1 MDAIFQFHQQFLQG
15 PEDVN
20 LDEIC
25 RLCRTSRGVM
35 SYIYSSTGVDTT
47 IPLSTKIMNF
57 ANVKMSEGDG
67 LPSLICHRCLYHI
80 EKANEFKVLCE
91 QSDALLRQYLALQT
105 EAEIASSNNFD
116 LASRVH
122 YNGHTDCFY
131 SDIDNMKKDEC
142 ESNEVKTEGSDDH
155 DPQCDSEDN
164 ELNCPTCNKHFEFFE
179 QLDRHILIHS
189 QEGPFPCDFCDVI
202 EKDKA
207 SLKSHWREHAPPNT
221 QTCLTCGD
229 FFPSKDVLLQHNL
242 LHDKT
247 KPFHCTVCQK
257 AFSYKSDLRKHS
269 VVHSGLRPYVCSVC
283 FKSFTRSTN
292 LNKHSR
298 LHTGR
303 RPFSCPG
310 CDKMFASRGDL
321 LRHSVI
327 HTGEKPFSCS
337 ICSISFNRKDK
348 LTRHEKLHIGGRAH
362 TCSEC
367 PTSFARKEELTKHIQ
382 FHHFSPD
389 LAYFNEASEP
399 QDLTLSCGKRLK
411 TENSDTIDS
420 DEPQESEAMVIS
432 VDPTNWSDENGLEIK
447 KVENTVRPINLSKTK
462 DKKVVDASSNT
473 VSSLL
478 DSAEGRSFICEV
490 CHKGFRQRREL
501 MRHSAIHTGLRPHQ
515 CTTCGKSFAR
525 SDKLKRHMRTHITK
539 SKCDQPVLVSQPQC
553 DICFKTL
560 SSKHELRRHLM
571 THSLFK
577 PYQCSLCASSYC
589 RKDKLIK
596 HIKKCHS
603 DGQSINLKGHLIQ
616 DLCKES

>member
-1 MDAIFQFHQQFLQG
+1 MDAVFQFHQQFLQG

-47 IPLSTKIMNF
+47 IPLSTRIMSF
-57 ANVKMSEGDG
+57 ANVQMSEGDG

-116 LASRVH
+116 SVH
-122 YNGHTDCFY
+122 YNGHSESFY
-131 SDIDNMKKDEC
+131 SEIDNMKNDPDWD
-142 ESNEVKTEGSDDH
+142 SNGVKTEGSDD
-155 DPQCDSEDN
+155 PQWLRPSSF
-164 ELNCPTCNKHFEFFE
+164 NCIKATNKLSMKYFNFFIIVYIA
-179 QLDRHILIHS
+179 HVLII
-189 QEGPFPCDFCDVI
+189 GI
-202 EKDKA
+202 
-207 SLKSHWREHAPPNT
+207 
-221 QTCLTCGD
+221 
-229 FFPSKDVLLQHNL
+229 
-242 LHDKT
+242 
-247 KPFHCTVCQK
+247 
-257 AFSYKSDLRKHS
+257 
-269 VVHSGLRPYVCSVC
+269 RPYVCPVC

-303 RPFSCPG
+303 KPFSCPD

-327 HTGEKPFSCS
+327 HTGEKPFACS
-337 ICSISFNRKDK
+337 ICFVSFNRKDK

-367 PTSFARKEELTKHIQ
+367 PTSFTRKEELTKHIQ

-389 LAYFNEASEP
+389 LAYFNETPEP
-399 QDLTLSCGKRLK
+399 QDLTVPSGNRLK
-411 TENSDTIDS
+411 VENSDTLDS
-420 DEPQESEAMVIS
+420 DEPRETESMVIS
-432 VDPTNWSDENGLEIK
+432 VDPTNWTEENGLEIT
-447 KVENTVRPINLSKTK
+447 KVEKTARPINLSKG
-462 DKKVVDASSNT
+462 KKVDASSNT
-473 VSSLL
+473 VPTCL
-478 DSAEGRSFICEV
+478 DPTKVRAFICEI

-501 MRHSAIHTGLRPHQ
+501 SRHSAIHTGLRPHH
-515 CTTCGKSFAR
+515 CPTCGKSFAR

-539 SKCDQPVLVSQPQC
+539 SKRDQSATLVSHPQC

-603 DGQSINLKGHLIQ
+603 DGQSIDLKGHLIQ
-616 DLCKES
+616 DHCKES